1 MSKAND
7 STRKRIKGEVCSKAV
22 DNEEIRAMHGFPLI
36 KRNGQRFLLA
46 VSSFLAGS
54 DTRYSSLIKRLPYF
68 VKKYY

>member
-22 DNEEIRAMHGFPLI
+22 DNKEIRAMHGFPLI

-46 VSSFLAGS
+46 VSSFSAGCN
-54 DTRYSSLIKRLPYF
+54 T
-68 VKKYY
+68 